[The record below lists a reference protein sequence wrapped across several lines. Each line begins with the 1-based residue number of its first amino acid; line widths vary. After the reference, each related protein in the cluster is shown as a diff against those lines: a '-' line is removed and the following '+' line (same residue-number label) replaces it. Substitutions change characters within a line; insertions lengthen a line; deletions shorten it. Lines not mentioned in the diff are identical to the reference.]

1 MKTKVNN
8 LAELRDF
15 VQLMW
20 NEPDDDLVPVEVNL
34 DGNTFEIDY
43 IELDD
48 DDVIRIHLEL

>member
-1 MKTKVNN
+1 MKVNN

>member
-1 MKTKVNN
+1 MKMKVNN